1 MPKASLEDAFCALL
15 NGEGGLHAAL
25 RMANRADYSEA
36 SPRTKFVTLDCGKEA
51 ILFSGIQQMD
61 DYGTLSDRP
70 IWGCGTLVDDIP
82 VIVCYII
89 FDEAGL
95 EADLL
100 DGLEGTLSAEEMEH
114 YVVEIV
120 NTVRIVEE

>member
-1 MPKASLEDAFCALL
+1 MPKASLEDASCALL
-15 NGEGGLHAAL
+15 NGEDRLHAAL
-25 RMANRADYSEA
+25 RMANRADYSGA
-36 SPRTKFVTLDCGKEA
+36 SPETEFVTLDCGKEG

-82 VIVCYII
+82 VIVCYMI
-89 FDEAGL
+89 FDVESF
-95 EADLL
+95 E
-100 DGLEGTLSAEEMEH
+100 EGIASERKGFIPIKDMEH

-120 NTVRIVEE
+120 NTVRIVEK